1 MLFYPLVHS
10 FLHFSFIRSSLSL
23 FFFHPSFILSSPH
36 QSVRQFIVLSFH
48 WSVFFN
54 YLLRLFHLQHQVP
67 TNLIFFTHPRS
78 QSASQL
84 FKGIFFRS
92 HRGNCRTNLNLF
104 FRQFLILLIF
114 ISTSGI
120 QLTFSCFHFVKAHFS
135 IGFVFLLSF
144 V

>member
-1 MLFYPLVHS
+1 MLFYPLVHP
-10 FLHFSFIRSSLSL
+10 FLHFSFIRSSLRL
-23 FFFHPSFILSSPH
+23 FFFVHSLVSSLVRSSVHCSLIPLVSF
-36 QSVRQFIVLSFH
+36 
-48 WSVFFN
+48 FFN

-67 TNLIFFTHPRS
+67 TNFIFFTHPRS
-78 QSASQL
+78 QSASQI